1 MKTKNDYIDNSF
13 TMMLQCQSCRSFVR
27 FLRIDWSF
35 PLPPFRHCFVIFFL
49 SIFPRFPFALLS
61 FFFYKSIFFSIYFF
75 SSFFMGNSILFLFFT
90 NYFFSQVF
98 FFLIPILYSK
108 ILVIE
113 PLQWPL
119 ISFYNPHINVFHKQN
134 KHT

>member
-1 MKTKNDYIDNSF
+1 MTKQLNVLGKKTRFIDFNFIFIKKTKNDYIDNSF

-35 PLPPFRHCFVIFFL
+35 PLPPFRHCFVIFFINL
-49 SIFPRFPFALLS
+49 PPFPLCFVII
-61 FFFYKSIFFSIYFF
+61 FFFINLFFFSIYFF

-98 FFLIPILYSK
+98 FF
-108 ILVIE
+108 
-113 PLQWPL
+113 
-119 ISFYNPHINVFHKQN
+119 
-134 KHT
+134 

>member
-1 MKTKNDYIDNSF
+1 MILNFIFIMKTKNDYIDNSF

-35 PLPPFRHCFVIFFL
+35 PLPPFRHCFVIFFFINL
-49 SIFPRFPFALLS
+49 PPFPLCFVII
-61 FFFYKSIFFSIYFF
+61 FFFINLFFFSIYFF
-75 SSFFMGNSILFLFFT
+75 FLHFLWGIQ
-90 NYFFSQVF
+90 YFFYSSLTIFFLKF

-113 PLQWPL
+113 PLQ
-119 ISFYNPHINVFHKQN
+119 
-134 KHT
+134 

>member
-1 MKTKNDYIDNSF
+1 MTKQLNVLGKKTRFIDFNFIFIMKTKNDYIDNSF

-35 PLPPFRHCFVIFFL
+35 PLPPFRHCFVIFFINL
-49 SIFPRFPFALLS
+49 PPFPLCFVII
-61 FFFYKSIFFSIYFF
+61 FFFYKSIFFPIYFF

-98 FFLIPILYSK
+98 FFNSHFI
-108 ILVIE
+108 
-113 PLQWPL
+113 
-119 ISFYNPHINVFHKQN
+119 
-134 KHT
+134 

>member
-1 MKTKNDYIDNSF
+1 MTKQLNVLGKKTRFIDFNFIFIMKTKNDYIDNSF

-35 PLPPFRHCFVIFFL
+35 PLPPFRHCFVIFFINL
-49 SIFPRFPFALLS
+49 PPFPLCFVII
-61 FFFYKSIFFSIYFF
+61 FFFYKSIFFPIYFF

-98 FFLIPILYSK
+98 FFKFP
-108 ILVIE
+108 
-113 PLQWPL
+113 
-119 ISFYNPHINVFHKQN
+119 FYIVRY
-134 KHT
+134 

>member
-1 MKTKNDYIDNSF
+1 MTKQLNVLGKKTRFIDFNFIFIKKTKNDYIDNSF

-35 PLPPFRHCFVIFFL
+35 PLPPFRHCFVIFFINL
-49 SIFPRFPFALLS
+49 PPFPLCFVII
-61 FFFYKSIFFSIYFF
+61 FFFINLFFFSIYFF

-98 FFLIPILYSK
+98 FFKFP
-108 ILVIE
+108 
-113 PLQWPL
+113 
-119 ISFYNPHINVFHKQN
+119 FYIVRY
-134 KHT
+134 

>member
-1 MKTKNDYIDNSF
+1 MTKQLKVLGKKTRFIDFNFIFIKKTKNDYIDNSF

-35 PLPPFRHCFVIFFL
+35 PLPPFRHCFVIFFFINL
-49 SIFPRFPFALLS
+49 PPFPLCFVII
-61 FFFYKSIFFSIYFF
+61 FFFYKSIFFPIYFF

-98 FFLIPILYSK
+98 FFNSHFI
-108 ILVIE
+108 
-113 PLQWPL
+113 
-119 ISFYNPHINVFHKQN
+119 
-134 KHT
+134 

>member
-1 MKTKNDYIDNSF
+1 MEIIMTKQLNVLGKKTRFIDFNFIFIKKTKNDYIDNSF

-35 PLPPFRHCFVIFFL
+35 PLPPFRHCFVIFFINL
-49 SIFPRFPFALLS
+49 PPFPLCFVII
-61 FFFYKSIFFSIYFF
+61 FFFINLFFFSIYFF

-98 FFLIPILYSK
+98 FF
-108 ILVIE
+108 
-113 PLQWPL
+113 
-119 ISFYNPHINVFHKQN
+119 
-134 KHT
+134 